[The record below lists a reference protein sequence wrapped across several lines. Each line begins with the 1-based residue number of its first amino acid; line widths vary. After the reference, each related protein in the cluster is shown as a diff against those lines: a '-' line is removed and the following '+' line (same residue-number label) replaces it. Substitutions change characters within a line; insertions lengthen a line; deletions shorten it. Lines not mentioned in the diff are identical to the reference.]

1 MILRH
6 QKGIR
11 FMREPAECGP
21 CVVLS
26 HDDDAKPWVD
36 RRLWANGCQL
46 TLCVSIS
53 VEADSLVDIPCIIT
67 ATATPTRR
75 KPYMIA
81 WLNLMDYLKAVDLFS
96 LLPQG
101 HFFTGLFIFILRS
114 LTMSLITSTDG
125 AYLDVPIVLYDEHLS
140 RDLVQR
146 VRDYLSSRR
155 NQRGNTWRWCLKMF
169 CLRPL

>member
-1 MILRH
+1 
-6 QKGIR
+6 
-11 FMREPAECGP
+11 
-21 CVVLS
+21 
-26 HDDDAKPWVD
+26 
-36 RRLWANGCQL
+36 
-46 TLCVSIS
+46 
-53 VEADSLVDIPCIIT
+53 
-67 ATATPTRR
+67 
-75 KPYMIA
+75 
-81 WLNLMDYLKAVDLFS
+81 MDYLKAVDLFS

-155 NQRGNTWRWCLKMF
+155 NQRGNT
-169 CLRPL
+169 